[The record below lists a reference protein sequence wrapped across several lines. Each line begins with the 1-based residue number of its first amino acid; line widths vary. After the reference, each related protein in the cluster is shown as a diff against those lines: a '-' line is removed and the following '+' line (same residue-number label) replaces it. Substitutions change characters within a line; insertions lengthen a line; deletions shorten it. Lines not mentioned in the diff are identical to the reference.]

1 MTHLELLCGARTFNL
16 CRMTENTVYITT
28 FKISSPAPRVLPSL
42 ESMKGCTFFA
52 INLII
57 EIGFWSVI
65 LAPTY
70 LAVIRM
76 QMS

>member
-1 MTHLELLCGARTFNL
+1 MTHLELLRRARAFNV

-28 FKISSPAPRVLPSL
+28 FKNSSSGFHPSL
-42 ESMKGCTFFA
+42 GSMKGCTFFA

-57 EIGFWSVI
+57 AIGSWSVI